1 MVRSCFVS
9 DDVIIVIAGT
19 GQMGIA
25 MTKLNFQGK
34 IDALDGNTKMLE
46 KAQNKNLYR
55 LVST

>member
-55 LVST
+55 